1 MLKKIKSVHAV
12 EFAVELQAVWASY
25 SEDYTLKNLTLA
37 IPEGIIQFI
46 IGQNGAGKT
55 TLIKVLNG
63 LVKPQKGSVI
73 ILGKKREAYNSLADL
88 RTNLG
93 YIPQNLGLVKM
104 MTARENVLMGCLPRI
119 NALHSFFKIFPKK
132 EQEFAN
138 YLLATVGL
146 TTKADAKV
154 HCLSG
159 GEKRRV
165 AIARAL
171 MQKPKILLADEILSD
186 LDFKIAQDIME
197 KLRKLKEEFKITLI
211 MVEHDIVTVKK
222 FGDKIALIKNGE
234 IKLNTTVNNL
244 NDNIIYKLFSGDA

>member
-1 MLKKIKSVHAV
+1 MLKKNKIAN
-12 EFAVELQAVWASY
+12 AVELQAIWASY
-25 SEDYTLKNLTLA
+25 TDDYALKNLTLA
-37 IPEGIIQFI
+37 VPQGIVQFI
-46 IGQNGAGKT
+46 IGPNGAGKS

-63 LVKPQKGSVI
+63 IVKPQKGSVV
-73 ILGKKREAYNSLADL
+73 ILGKKREAYSSLADL

-104 MTARENVLMGCLPRI
+104 MTAKENVLMGCLPRI
-119 NALHSFFKIFPKK
+119 NALHSFFKLFPKE
-132 EQEFAN
+132 EQKLAD
-138 YLLATVGL
+138 YLLAMVGL
-146 TTKADAKV
+146 KTKADAKV
-154 HCLSG
+154 YCLSG

-197 KLRKLKEEFKITLI
+197 KLRTLKDEFNITLI

-234 IKLNTTVNNL
+234 IKLNTTINNL
-244 NDNIIYKLFSGDA
+244 DDKMIYKLFSGDA